1 VTAPAEDGIS
11 SLDFPAREGVRPGS
25 RADRARRPRAKDALR
40 ETAAEFG
47 VCVRPLPIRRVDLA
61 TGEVAVKDLPCGSTR
76 AAVCP
81 SCAAR
86 ARRLR
91 AQQCREGWHIT
102 EEPDLT
108 PDKPTKRQRELVKD
122 RADITA
128 AVEDAQATGDRLT
141 AQACS
146 ESLSAADEE
155 LAESGLR
162 GRIEPESKPRRV
174 RSTRRRQDVPDLPRR
189 PAVKTTLGRNYSDP
203 KTGRA
208 FRPSLFVTLTLDSY
222 GPVRRNDSTPINPAA
237 YDYRRAARDAIHFG
251 KLLDRWTQNLRRV
264 AGYEAQ
270 YFAAVEPQKR
280 AAPHA
285 HFAIRG
291 TLPRAVVKELTAA
304 TYVNVWWPPA
314 DVPVYSDTYCP
325 EWQDGTYVDPDTR
338 VPLPTWEE
346 ALDAL
351 DHAIDN
357 DPDAQPY
364 HVARFGPQVDVKG
377 VLAGSPQ
384 AEQCIGYLVKYL
396 VKDLGDDL
404 TPTGRE
410 RLDDLDGLEDG
421 DVESEGLTPVNTLA
435 DAKASAA
442 RRADHISRLV
452 EVLRWEPCS
461 PECANWLRY
470 GIQPRKARPN
480 LRPGC
485 CRARAHKPTHL
496 GYGGRRVLVSRKW
509 TAKDL
514 ADHRHDR
521 RAHVLAVLGRRPD
534 GAPVDNSATPTPDGV
549 PVQGPVVW
557 ELAKN
562 SDPDVDPLSRRLL
575 RSIAHA
581 TRWRAEYRTARDA
594 LGPPDATVADPPADP
609 ASDSAA

>member
-1 VTAPAEDGIS
+1 MYRIADG
-11 SLDFPAREGVRPGS
+11 
-25 RADRARRPRAKDALR
+25 
-40 ETAAEFG
+40 
-47 VCVRPLPIRRVDLA
+47 
-61 TGEVAVKDLPCGSTR
+61 
-76 AAVCP
+76 
-81 SCAAR
+81 
-86 ARRLR
+86 
-91 AQQCREGWHIT
+91 
-102 EEPDLT
+102 
-108 PDKPTKRQRELVKD
+108 
-122 RADITA
+122 
-128 AVEDAQATGDRLT
+128 
-141 AQACS
+141 
-146 ESLSAADEE
+146 ADEE

-189 PAVKTTLGRNYSDP
+189 PAVNTTLGRAYTDP
-203 KTGRA
+203 KTGRT

-222 GPVRRNDSTPINPAA
+222 GPVRRDDNTPINPAT
-237 YDYRRAARDAIHFG
+237 YDYRRAARDALHFG

-264 AGYEAQ
+264 AGYDAQ

-291 TLPRAVVKELTAA
+291 TMPRAVVKELTAA

-314 DVPVYSDTYCP
+314 EVPIYSDTHCP
-325 EWQDGTYVDPDTR
+325 EWQNGTYVDPDTR
-338 VPLPTWEE
+338 VPLPTWQE
-346 ALDAL
+346 ALDPL
-351 DHAIDN
+351 DD

-377 VLAGSPQ
+377 VPAGSPA

-404 TPTGRE
+404 TPTGRDDLGGLDDLGDDLTPTG
-410 RLDDLDGLEDG
+410 RDDLDGLDDLG
-421 DVESEGLTPVNTLA
+421 DDVEGEGLTPVNTLA
-435 DAKASAA
+435 DVKASAA

-461 PECANWLRY
+461 PQCPNWLRY
-470 GIQPRKARPN
+470 GIQPKKARAN

-485 CRARAHKPTHL
+485 CRAKAHKPTHL

-514 ADHRHDR
+514 ADHRYER
-521 RAHVLAVLGRRPD
+521 RAHVLAVLGRQPD
-534 GAPVDNSATPTPDGV
+534 GTPADNSATATPDRA
-549 PVQGPVVW
+549 PAPGPVVW

-581 TRWRAEYRTARDA
+581 TRWRAEYRTARDG
-594 LGPPDATVADPPADP
+594 LSPPGGPPADSAP
-609 ASDSAA
+609 DSAA